1 MKNILLLSALLL
13 QFITQ
18 AQYAPAAGQ
27 IGTTAIYK
35 DSSTILNWA
44 TKVIA
49 FNRGYLNISTPNAG
63 LVTFGDSTEALSVAE
78 GTSTNIVSLG
88 DSGSITLGFTH
99 PIKNG
104 PGHDFAVFENSFSD
118 QFLELAHIEVSTNGI
133 KFVRLPSVS
142 LTPTTIQTNSFGY
155 TDPTNLY
162 NLAGKYRQGYG
173 TPFDLEDIIDSI
185 GVNLDS
191 INYVRVIDVV
201 GTISTGFST
210 DSQGHKINDPYPT
223 VFPSGGFDLDAIAVI
238 NENTFLG
245 HKENDIISYNIY
257 PNPSKGITN
266 INTNSDCTVDI
277 ITINGQLINHYTLF
291 KNEEIQ
297 LTNLKNGLYL
307 IYFNTGEKTFINKL
321 VVNQ

>member
-1 MKNILLLSALLL
+1 
-13 QFITQ
+13 
-18 AQYAPAAGQ
+18 
-27 IGTTAIYK
+27 
-35 DSSTILNWA
+35 
-44 TKVIA
+44 
-49 FNRGYLNISTPNAG
+49 
-63 LVTFGDSTEALSVAE
+63 
-78 GTSTNIVSLG
+78 
-88 DSGSITLGFTH
+88 
-99 PIKNG
+99 
-104 PGHDFAVFENSFSD
+104 
-118 QFLELAHIEVSTNGI
+118 
-133 KFVRLPSVS
+133 
-142 LTPTTIQTNSFGY
+142 
-155 TDPTNLY
+155 
-162 NLAGKYRQGYG
+162 
-173 TPFDLEDIIDSI
+173 
-185 GVNLDS
+185 
-191 INYVRVIDVV
+191 VRVIDVV